1 MEEMN
6 WIAPSFC
13 SQASALA
20 LYLLSVSGCVGF
32 ICEIDVK
39 IK

>member
-32 ICEIDVK
+32 NCEIDVK